1 MGWGR
6 RCESCRVWV
15 RVQAHGLA
23 LLSSMG
29 GRMALPADTVHGSKG
44 DTRVGHVVRVKVR
57 SHITS

>member
-1 MGWGR
+1 MQGVGEGAGTWIGTP
-6 RCESCRVWV
+6 
-15 RVQAHGLA
+15 QQH
-23 LLSSMG
+23 G